1 MAALLQAS
9 GGVIGTLVPTTTWG
23 APNGLFPTVDRNDGA
38 AYSWNSATSTA
49 TLPASGLATGYLFVW
64 GFETEDS
71 SNGRYNPQGRMVQ
84 ASGTGTFASA
94 STGGYSR
101 DASEDRAYVSGW
113 SFVHNPSASAT
124 FTFEWR
130 RDSDAPNTTDGTV
143 RSYLQVIPLYYADV
157 GIYTSTSTTA
167 TGGTT
172 PVQIGGFSGTD
183 GTNITLSSNVVSVT
197 GDNKRYLALGGAYHQ
212 GIGNART
219 QRWYGFRID
228 GSKDDAAKGC
238 MYYRNVS
245 NADGGESFVRL
256 LETATA
262 TRTLDLFQY
271 RGDGVAAGQGGA
283 NVDGNVTGSNS
294 SHAMVVIE
302 LNDSAEVFSST
313 DSVGGQE
320 FALTGPVDVDVA
332 STGDIEFS
340 DAASFTR
347 ASDTAVNAEVAMDVL
362 AFSNVSHAREASSI
376 GSGSRWTV
384 HGEFTIN
391 GAEQTGVGFHGN
403 YNRGNQ
409 STQDCHGSSS
419 NQLAAFALAADD
431 DIGVSNQELAG
442 TEGGAGDIETQA
454 GWVGF
459 GLINL
464 DTLEDAGAASVTP
477 NESSQAQA
485 SDQASITE
493 NAQLTPNDSSQAQA
507 SDAASISENAQL
519 APSESSQAQASDQV
533 VLTENAQLTPNDSSQ
548 AQASGSPAATPVV
561 ETTAPTQM
569 VLDNPRGSGDAIVLD
584 NPLGAGDAAL
594 TPTDTAQAQ
603 ASDQASITESAQL
616 TANDSSQAQASDAAS
631 ISENAQLA
639 PTESSQAQASDQAS
653 LTENAQLTANESS
666 QAQSSDTAAITEHAA
681 LTPTDTA
688 QAQASDQASI
698 TESAQLTANDSSQA
712 QASDATSISENAQ
725 LAPTES
731 SQAQSSDQ
739 TSVTAAGSVT
749 PNDSSQAQA
758 SDAASITEQA
768 SLAPSESSQAQ
779 ASDQVVL
786 SENAQLTAN
795 ESSQAQASDAA
806 SISENAQLAPT
817 ESSQAQAS
825 DQASITEHAALTPDE
840 SSQAQSSDQ
849 TSVTSADSVTPLD
862 SSQAQSSDTAA
873 ITEHADVDAGAGS
886 TQAQTSDQAT
896 ISVAG
901 SVAPLDSSQAQAS
914 DQVVLS
920 ENAQLT
926 ANESSQAQSSEA
938 AAISENAALTPIE
951 SSQAQASDQVAI
963 TEHADVDAGAG
974 STQAQTSDQAVIS
987 VAGQLVPLDSSQ
999 AQSSD
1004 TAGLTEQAQL
1014 APTETNQAQTSDA
1027 AALVPTDNVTPN
1039 DTAQAQSSDSVSV
1052 LQRPN
1057 VTPESS
1063 AQAQASGTVAV
1074 RPLSKFLIEELM
1086 RDRIRNRLQTQFVDG
1101 GYSEKIYTGR
1111 VFDPGNLN
1119 QFLEVT
1125 IAEGD
1130 VINGSD
1136 LSAVTQARL
1145 QIGVHMKRPAT
1156 DDDLDEV
1163 GDSVEASLLTDR
1175 QLGGL
1180 VHGTL
1185 ATGFRY
1191 ETAFEQQYAVLYLF
1205 YDVVYEVIYQ

>member
-795 ESSQAQASDAA
+795 ESSQAQ
-806 SISENAQLAPT
+806 
-817 ESSQAQAS
+817 
-825 DQASITEHAALTPDE
+825 
-840 SSQAQSSDQ
+840 
-849 TSVTSADSVTPLD
+849 
-862 SSQAQSSDTAA
+862 
-873 ITEHADVDAGAGS
+873 
-886 TQAQTSDQAT
+886 
-896 ISVAG
+896 
-901 SVAPLDSSQAQAS
+901 
-914 DQVVLS
+914 
-920 ENAQLT
+920 
-926 ANESSQAQSSEA
+926 SSEA